1 MLSLKSLVLNS
12 NEWVLL
18 SFKDNRLVLNHLFLY
33 INISF
38 ITILRCL
45 SLVLVTIILISSTRK
60 MILASL
66 VAPLGKSLI
75 ARRKSEGPRMDPCG
89 TPLLTSFQLENETL
103 LLAIV
108 LSISTLWNL
117 FEIWFYQQMKCP
129 KNPIKF

>member
-1 MLSLKSLVLNS
+1 
-12 NEWVLL
+12 
-18 SFKDNRLVLNHLFLY
+18 
-33 INISF
+33 
-38 ITILRCL
+38 
-45 SLVLVTIILISSTRK
+45 

-108 LSISTLWNL
+108 LSISTL
-117 FEIWFYQQMKCP
+117 
-129 KNPIKF
+129 